1 MKPLLLCFRP
11 IGLTFMGFD
20 KVFNY
25 SFIRKTFVG
34 KFLFDSKEE
43 GRYLEIIILW
53 INNHNQVSMI
63 LELD

>member
-1 MKPLLLCFRP
+1 MEPLLLCFRP

-34 KFLFDSKEE
+34 KFLFDSGEE
-43 GRYLEIIILW
+43 ERYLEIIAW

>member
-1 MKPLLLCFRP
+1 MEPLLLCFRP

-34 KFLFDSKEE
+34 KFLFDSE
-43 GRYLEIIILW
+43 GCYLEIIVW